1 MIESKYNKFILSA
14 ITDDI
19 SILFDVDN
27 DILEY
32 PVPFADYKVGD
43 HIIEEDWKLFEY
55 TYYKYVKKHN
65 IQLIDTELIDHDSE
79 FLYNCVFT
87 YDKNYYKVP
96 LEKYVYYGW
105 EDDPDWLTEDLDKYQ
120 VYPKTITKVIYE

>member
-32 PVPFADYKVGD
+32 PVPFADYKV
-43 HIIEEDWKLFEY
+43 
-55 TYYKYVKKHN
+55 
-65 IQLIDTELIDHDSE
+65 
-79 FLYNCVFT
+79 
-87 YDKNYYKVP
+87 
-96 LEKYVYYGW
+96 
-105 EDDPDWLTEDLDKYQ
+105 
-120 VYPKTITKVIYE
+120 